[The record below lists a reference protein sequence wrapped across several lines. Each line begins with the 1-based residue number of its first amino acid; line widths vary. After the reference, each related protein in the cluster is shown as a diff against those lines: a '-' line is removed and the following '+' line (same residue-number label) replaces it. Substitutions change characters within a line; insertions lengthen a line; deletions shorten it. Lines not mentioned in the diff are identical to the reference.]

1 MSISNRV
8 EAVLLYGNWRINM
21 IIYFL
26 DSLALV
32 AVIMLIEF
40 GNLQSKIHDHHHH
53 LLGLSRLGIV
63 ML

>member
-1 MSISNRV
+1 
-8 EAVLLYGNWRINM
+8 M